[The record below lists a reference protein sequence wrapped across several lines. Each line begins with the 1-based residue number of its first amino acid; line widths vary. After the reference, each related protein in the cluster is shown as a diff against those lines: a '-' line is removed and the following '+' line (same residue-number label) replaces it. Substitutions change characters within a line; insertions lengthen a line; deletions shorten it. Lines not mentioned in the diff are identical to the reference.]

1 MTDERHDL
9 PEQDDSLERGIRDLE
24 KQAAELK
31 VNSKGDQIDAEFEER
46 MRKLEA
52 KVEESKT
59 VREAQQRESKRQM
72 ASDRESARGLGVGL
86 SVAYTIIGLPLFGYG
101 VGYLIDNST
110 GGEAAKGIAMMIGAV
125 AGIGM
130 AFVILNRHNN

>member
-9 PEQDDSLERGIRDLE
+9 PEPDDSLERGIRDLE

-31 VNSKGDQIDAEFEER
+31 VDSKGDQIDAEFEER